1 MAMNPASLMKMMTLK
16 NKFEKNHPKF
26 FAFLNAVFSRPIEE
40 GTIIELTVKRP
51 GEEAITT
58 NISVTADDIEMF
70 NELKNIRD

>member
-1 MAMNPASLMKMMTLK
+1 MAMNPASLMKMMNMK

-26 FAFLNAVFSRPIEE
+26 VAFLQTVFSRPLEE

-51 GEEAITT
+51 GEDAITT

-70 NELKNIRD
+70 NEMKNLT

>member
-1 MAMNPASLMKMMTLK
+1 MNPASLMKMMNLK

-26 FAFLNAVFSRPIEE
+26 VAFLQTVFSRPLEE

-51 GEEAITT
+51 GEDAITT

-70 NELKNIRD
+70 NEMKNLT